1 MLTLPYPPS
10 ANRYWRSFRGRIVK
24 SSEARTYQQAVGSL
38 AGGTSTPLHTG
49 AVGLQLNFY
58 RPQRRGDLDNRIK
71 VLVDALQGVA
81 YANDKQ
87 VTELHAYLHDDKQN
101 PRVEVDVWSTIQTHK
116 DLAT

>member
-1 MLTLPYPPS
+1 MKIVLPFPPS

-24 SSEARTYQQAVGSL
+24 SKEARDYQQSVICLANVGASNGPPTL
-38 AGGTSTPLHTG
+38 LTG

-71 VLVDALQGVA
+71 VLVDALQGIA
-81 YANDKQ
+81 YVDDKQ

-101 PRVEVDVWSTIQTHK
+101 PRAEVEVW
-116 DLAT
+116 ATGEL